1 MNRTRKNKPNKTK
14 ECVYTNN
21 HFTSKDGM
29 LTTIWG
35 PGMWHFLHTM
45 SFNYPEHPTKDDVQ
59 HYKDFIIS
67 ITYILPCG
75 KCRDNYKD
83 LLKKHP
89 LTNKHLKNRET
100 FSKYVYTMHEFVNHN
115 LNKKSNLKYEDV
127 RQLYEHFRARCSIQN
142 EQSNKHLVK
151 NEKGCTE
158 PLYGE
163 KSKCILHIVPQSTEG
178 NTLQIDEKC
187 LKKTF

>member
-1 MNRTRKNKPNKTK
+1 MNRTRKNKSNKTK
-14 ECVYTNN
+14 ECIYTE
-21 HFTSKDGM
+21 HQFTSKDGM

-45 SFNYPEHPTKDDVQ
+45 SFNYPEHPTKDEMQ
-59 HYKDFIIS
+59 HYKEFIIS
-67 ITYILPCG
+67 LNHVLPCG
-75 KCRDNYKD
+75 KCRDNFNE

-89 LTNKHLKNRET
+89 LTNKHLKNRES
-100 FSKYVYTMHEFVNHN
+100 FSKFVYTMHEYVNQT

-142 EQSNKHLVK
+142 ESTNKPLVK

-178 NTLQIDEKC
+178 NTLQIDDKC
-187 LKKTF
+187 LKKTL

>member
-1 MNRTRKNKPNKTK
+1 MNRTRKNKPNKIK
-14 ECVYTNN
+14 ECIYNAQ

-45 SFNYPEHPTKDDVQ
+45 SFNYPEHPTKDDTQ

-67 ITYILPCG
+67 IKDILPCG
-75 KCRDNYKD
+75 KCRINFHDF
-83 LLKKHP
+83 LKKHP

-100 FSKYVYTMHEFVNHN
+100 FSKYVYTMHEFVNQN

-142 EQSNKHLVK
+142 ESSKHLVK